1 MFARSVSFHL
11 KPGRAGEF
19 TRLLDQNVIP
29 VLRKQKGFQDEISL
43 VAAGGADAVGIS
55 VWDLKE
61 DAETYDRSAYAGVL
75 KALEQV
81 VDGTPQVQTYEVSN
95 STFHK
100 IAARP
105 TA

>member
-11 KPGRAGEF
+11 KPGRAAEF
-19 TRLLDQNVIP
+19 TQLLDKDIIP
-29 VLRKQKGFQDEISL
+29 MLRKQKGFQDEIAL
-43 VAAGGADAVGIS
+43 VAPGGADAVGIS

-61 DAETYDRSAYAGVL
+61 NAETYAHGAYPRVL

-81 VDGTPQVQTYEVSN
+81 VEGTPQVQTYEVSS

-100 IAARP
+100 TVARA